1 MGRMTLRNL
10 NPVRSFSVKLKFE
23 PPGPCMA
30 AADHGETIAE
40 RNADCCHSFPGGM
53 AQLVCRTGLGTA
65 FLFSHNNQNLAWG
78 MNGSSRKIGSSF
90 GPLPAG
96 TADCSLHVKSG
107 HRYKLRIE

>member
-53 AQLVCRTGLGTA
+53 AQLVCRTGLVGVWLTLPMTVCA
-65 FLFSHNNQNLAWG
+65 AAIVCGCVAMLLGHAGGRVSYINRLAVIVLP
-78 MNGSSRKIGSSF
+78 IG
-90 GPLPAG
+90 
-96 TADCSLHVKSG
+96 LH
-107 HRYKLRIE
+107 I